1 MKERVN
7 CRIDQSQRNKSSKT
21 TRTLTIKP
29 LIRDRVLG
37 EKRVKLP
44 TWAVSAFTKCINRDV
59 VLRLPLVFLAGA
71 LFVAFVVAFVV
82 AFFVSLSVT
91 SMEVISMLSAEASA
105 SRSFFGKFKSNV
117 LFFRCF
123 RETARSWCFSSPSAC
138 ASMSWSFVPL

>member
-105 SRSFFGKFKSNV
+105 SSSFFGKFKSNV